1 MKYRSVVRT
10 CISLL
15 KNCTN
20 LNPPQGLAGY
30 RRMERRQRQVQRHG
44 QRLKSQFCEKI
55 FENHHNLEPDEQ
67 SRQRHWSLFLRHEL
81 PLPIVPSPFFRWG
94 QFVKQHISKQRYP
107 LSTVIVLKY
116 LLKPFRNT
124 TSMASILTGNTQVFI
139 LWETICQNV
148 ITFLFR
154 QEGRE
159 SRGQRKLHSPD

>member
-1 MKYRSVVRT
+1 M
-10 CISLL
+10 

-20 LNPPQGLAGY
+20 LNSPQGLAGH

-44 QRLKSQFCEKI
+44 KRLKSQFSEKI
-55 FENHHNLEPDEQ
+55 FELDEWC
-67 SRQRHWSLFLRHEL
+67 RQRHWSFFLRHEL
-81 PLPIVPSPFFRWG
+81 PLPIVPSPFFRWR
-94 QFVKQHISKQRYP
+94 QFVKQHISKQKYP
-107 LSTVIVLKY
+107 LSNTTIIVLKY
-116 LLKPFRNT
+116 SLKHFRNT

-159 SRGQRKLHSPD
+159 PRGQRKLHSPD